1 MNYASNVFRHTHTK
15 QHHFR
20 FRNKNEPS
28 EVSKRRHNWNNNS
41 IPTNVIFRFRHLK
54 CTCWD
59 FVKFPSRLRRSCNDD
74 TTERDKFLM
83 PYLRTL
89 SQLTFA
95 MLRFRGRATKKIVS
109 LFWENEIKFSFVS
122 RNWIEGGRTIFMASM
137 VKRGKVRE
145 RKDCCSDTL
154 IYVGATLT
162 LPFGINVAW
171 AQLRYFE
178 A

>member
-1 MNYASNVFRHTHTK
+1 MNYASNVFRHTHTRTK

-95 MLRFRGRATKKIVS
+95 MLRFRGRATKKNRFLVLRKWNQIFLCVS
-109 LFWENEIKFSFVS
+109 QLDWRRADNFYGFV
-122 RNWIEGGRTIFMASM
+122 G
-137 VKRGKVRE
+137 
-145 RKDCCSDTL
+145 
-154 IYVGATLT
+154 
-162 LPFGINVAW
+162 
-171 AQLRYFE
+171 E
-178 A
+178 ARQGPRA